1 MCLASILQWPSVF
14 TVSHTQPVPAQPGNV
29 GWRKWTKIVVADRLT
44 LKQSGVVM
52 LGVGGGVNL

>member
-1 MCLASILQWPSVF
+1 MCFASILQWPSVF
-14 TVSHTQPVPAQPGNV
+14 TVSHTQPVPTQSGNV
-29 GWRKWTKIVVADRLT
+29 GWRKWTKIVVADRHT